1 MIASLMLLGGA
12 ALALWLVVLAAR
24 GRTQLRSVTEL
35 ESWSIGGRQFGA
47 TLVFL
52 LLAGEIYTTFAVL
65 GGSGWAYGK
74 GGAAMYV
81 VAYSPLAFVTSYWL
95 LPRIWRYAKRTGA
108 VSQSDFF
115 ATTYRSTG
123 LGHVVT
129 VVGVIAMVP
138 YLTLQLTG
146 ASLIVAETSYGRV
159 SPAVATIC
167 GGVLLVVYSMIGGLR
182 GAALNAV
189 IKDVL
194 ILATMLALA
203 WYLPRH
209 LYGGWGAMFQAVDA
223 AHRGHTTLRSSV
235 GYGVPW
241 FVSTVLLSAAGFYLW
256 PHLFAATFSARHER
270 VFRRNA
276 VLLPM
281 YNLLLLFSLIIGFTA
296 LATTPGLTGS
306 AQDLA
311 LLRLVKA
318 ELNPIVVGIIGVAG
332 LLTALVPG
340 AVLATTIG
348 TLLARN
354 GYAVLRPNATDAQVS
369 RVARLIVPLVVAVTA
384 VLVFRGGTTVVNLLL
399 VGYAFITQMI
409 PALLCGFL
417 RRNPLEKCGATAGIV
432 VGVLAAGVSV
442 FGGIGRAQLL
452 RVFPEWLAEINVG
465 IYALALNVI
474 VALTVSCLVRG
485 SRAGDPGAL
494 RHQDRQRDEQADP
507 HHHRVERFAE
517 E

>member
-1 MIASLMLLGGA
+1 MIATLLLAVAA
-12 ALALWLVVLAAR
+12 ALALWLVVLASR
-24 GRTQLRSVTEL
+24 GRSRL
-35 ESWSIGGRQFGA
+35 ESVSQLEQWSIGGRQFGA
-47 TLVFL
+47 ALVFL

-95 LPRIWRYAKRTGA
+95 LPKIWRYAKNTGA

-115 ATTYRSTG
+115 ATKYGSPA

-146 ASLIVAETSYGRV
+146 ISLIASETSYGRI
-159 SPAVATIC
+159 SPAAATIC
-167 GGVLLVVYSMIGGLR
+167 GGVLLTVYSVIGGLR

-189 IKDVL
+189 IKDIL
-194 ILATMLALA
+194 ILGTMLVLAL
-203 WYLPRH
+203 YLPSRI
-209 LYGGWGAMFQAVDA
+209 YGGWGPMFQVVNDA
-223 AHRGHTTLRSSV
+223 HPDHTMLRSSI
-235 GYGVPW
+235 GFGVPW
-241 FVSTVLLSAAGFYLW
+241 FISTVLLSAAGFYLW
-256 PHLFAATFSARHER
+256 PHLFAATFSARREM

-296 LATTPGLTGS
+296 LASTPGLTGS

-311 LLRLVKA
+311 LLRLVKS
-318 ELNPIVVGIIGVAG
+318 ELSPLVMGIVGAAG

-348 TLLARN
+348 TSLSRN
-354 GYAVLRPNATDAQVS
+354 GYAVLRPRATDAQVA
-369 RVARLIVPLVVAVTA
+369 RVARLVVPFMVAIA
-384 VLVFRGGTTVVNLLL
+384 VFLVFRGGTTVVNLLL
-399 VGYAFITQMI
+399 VGYSFITQML

-417 RRNPLEKCGATAGIV
+417 RRNPLEKWGAGAGIV
-432 VGVLAAGVSV
+432 VGVLAAGVSA
-442 FGGIGRAQLL
+442 FGGIGRKQLL
-452 RVFPEWLAEINVG
+452 SVFPEWLAEINIGV
-465 IYALALNVI
+465 YALALNLL
-474 VALTVSCLVRG
+474 VAFPISWLIRRR
-485 SRAGDPGAL
+485 RAGDAGPLG
-494 RHQDRQRDEQADP
+494 HQDRQADQQADAY
-507 HHHRVERFAE
+507 HDRVERLAQE
-517 E
+517 